1 MLDLI
6 SINREQHLNKL
17 LMFIGLLLLSNL
29 NLSAKV
35 DNFLQNTSL
44 TSNQLKLTFGH
55 KIKNVK
61 YFTIKKNGVIKHIYD
76 IKNAL
81 LSTGKTIK
89 NLKDDGIES
98 LRIGQ
103 FNKNVLRIVIESK
116 YFLSKR
122 HRLKNRTLTIYLPA
136 YKRVLPKSLKEKM
149 HKKEVHRK
157 KLPTKYH
164 YSKKRHQKLIIL
176 DAGHGGRD
184 IGASNKRVR
193 EKDLTL
199 SMTLKLKK
207 ILKQMGYRVLMT
219 RSKDKFMN
227 LKQRTDYAN
236 RYEGDIFLAIHAN
249 SAPKKRTPNV
259 RYEGIEVF
267 YLSLKHSKRIKNK
280 RAVYRGKKV
289 YTRRDYKKMTS
300 SWKFAR
306 SKSLAVKVK
315 RNVLKNIRRRYS
327 VNDKGIKRKDF
338 WVLLATK
345 MPSILI
351 ETGYLSHKKEVKHL
365 QNPNYQRLLVEG
377 VAKGVNSYFGL

>member
-1 MLDLI
+1 
-6 SINREQHLNKL
+6 
-17 LMFIGLLLLSNL
+17 MFIGLLLLTNL
-29 NLSAKV
+29 TLSAKI
-35 DNFLQNTSL
+35 DNLLQHTSL
-44 TSNQLKLTFGH
+44 ASNKLKLTFGH

-76 IKNAL
+76 IKNGL
-81 LSTGKTIK
+81 LSSGKTIK

-116 YFLSKR
+116 YFLAKR

-136 YKRVLPKSLKEKM
+136 YKKVLPKNLKQKIQ
-149 HKKEVHRK
+149 KKEVHPKRVEK
-157 KLPTKYH
+157 KRVYTKKIPLKYH
-164 YSKKRHQKLIIL
+164 YSRKRHQKLIIL

-207 ILKQMGYRVLMT
+207 ILKEMGYRVLLT

-227 LKQRTDYAN
+227 LKQRTDYAR
-236 RYEGDIFLAIHAN
+236 RYKGDIFISIHAN

-315 RNVLKNIRRRYS
+315 SRVLKNIRRRYS

-377 VAKGVNSYFGL
+377 IAKGVNSYFGL

>member
-1 MLDLI
+1 
-6 SINREQHLNKL
+6 
-17 LMFIGLLLLSNL
+17 MFISLLLLSNL

-44 TSNQLKLTFGH
+44 SSNQLKLTFGH

-76 IKNAL
+76 IRNAL
-81 LSTGKTIK
+81 LSSGKTIK

-103 FNKNVLRIVIESK
+103 FHKNVLRIVIESK

-164 YSKKRHQKLIIL
+164 YSKKRHKKLIIL

-199 SMTLKLKK
+199 SMTLKLKE
-207 ILKQMGYRVLMT
+207 ILKKMGYRVLMT
-219 RSKDKFMN
+219 HAKDKTMR
-227 LKQRTDYAN
+227 LKERTDYAN
-236 RYEGDIFLAIHAN
+236 RYKGNIFISLHVNA
-249 SAPKKRTPNV
+249 APKKRTPNV
-259 RYEGIEVF
+259 RYEGVTVF
-267 YLSLKHSKRIKNK
+267 YLSTKNTKRVRNRRTHYRSKKLYSKRACRQMISQWKYKHSQ
-280 RAVYRGKKV
+280 
-289 YTRRDYKKMTS
+289 
-300 SWKFAR
+300 
-306 SKSLAVKVK
+306 SLARKV
-315 RNVLKNIRRRYS
+315 RQNILKNLRRRYT
-327 VNDKGIKRKDF
+327 VNDKGIKRKGF
-338 WVLLATK
+338 WVLLGTT
-345 MPSILI
+345 MPSILV
-351 ETGYLSHKKEVKHL
+351 ETGYISHKKEVKKL
-365 QNPNYQRLLVEG
+365 QDKNYQRVLVEG